1 MRQGDFYDI
10 GHYDS
15 AGNPTGGLDSAGNP
29 LPVPQIF
36 NPFQMNPVTGQRAP
50 FAGNIPEF
58 DLLAANARGAAIPI
72 QVKAI
77 RSASWQ
83 FQIQQFL
90 DVQMRGSRQHV
101 SGRKRLTNPDLIC
114 IFVRLRD
121 DSNPED
127 EFYIFTLRE
136 LQTHFHS
143 TYKSRVRPR
152 NPNSFHCALRPQALK
167 AHKNNL
173 SHIEKKMKSQ

>member
-1 MRQGDFYDI
+1 VKGQILATGRDMQLTRQI
-10 GHYDS
+10 GEHLV
-15 AGNPTGGLDSAGNP
+15 AAELGRRGIVAT
-29 LPVPQIF
+29 
-36 NPFQMNPVTGQRAP
+36 P

-114 IFVRLRD
+114 IFVQLRD

-152 NPNSFHCALRPQALK
+152 NPNSFHCAIRPQDLK
-167 AHKNNL
+167 AHKNNWSL
-173 SHIEKKMKSQ
+173 IEKKMKSR